1 MTIDGTATQVTP
13 GPIDALLHE
22 ERRYPPT
29 PVFAAQ
35 ANWNDP
41 SIYTRAAADPQAF
54 WAEQAGRI
62 DWSEPWHS
70 VLEWQVPWA
79 KWFVGGQLN
88 ACANCVDRHA
98 QSWRRNKAALIF
110 EGEPGDQRVL
120 TYGALYREVNRAA
133 TALRRLGVRKG
144 DRVAIYLGMIPEAII
159 AMLACARLGAPHT
172 VIFGGFSAEAVADRI
187 NDSQAKLLITG
198 DGSWRRGSRFPLKDH
213 ADRALQSC
221 LSVEK
226 VLVVNR
232 TDADRHRVPM
242 NEERDVWWD
251 EALAEAGPAALPP
264 EPVDSEHPL
273 FILHTS
279 GTTGRPKGMLH
290 TTGGYLVGAATTHWA
305 LFDLKEDDVYWC
317 TADIGWVTGH
327 SYIAYG
333 PLANGATV
341 LLYEGTPDYPARDRF
356 WDIVEKHG
364 VTILYTAP
372 TAIRTFMKWGTEHPA
387 KHDLSSLR
395 VLGTVGEPINPEAW
409 VWFREVIGQDRCP
422 VVDTW
427 WMTETGMAMIAPLPG
442 LTTLKP
448 GSATLPF
455 PAAGIDVVDEQGRS
469 VPLGHGGYLVLT
481 RPWPAMARTIW
492 GDPERYQQAYWSRFP
507 GKYFAGDGAR
517 RDEDGYFWLLG
528 RVDDV
533 VNVSGHRIGTIE
545 VESALASHPAVAEAA
560 VIGIGHDVKGQALA
574 AFAVLR
580 QGIQPSKTLE
590 DELKRT
596 VAGKL
601 GAFTRPD
608 KVFFPAELPKTRS
621 GKIIRRLLR
630 DIAEGRVLG
639 DTTSL
644 ADPSVLAQARHQYEQ
659 SEG

>member
-54 WAEQAGRI
+54 W
-62 DWSEPWHS
+62 
-70 VLEWQVPWA
+70 
-79 KWFVGGQLN
+79 
-88 ACANCVDRHA
+88 
-98 QSWRRNKAALIF
+98 
-110 EGEPGDQRVL
+110 GEPGDQRVL

-317 TADIGWVTGH
+317 TAVIGWVTAH

-387 KHDLSSLR
+387 QHDLSTLR

-409 VWFREVIGQDRCP
+409 VWYREVIGSDRCP

-427 WMTETGMAMIAPLPG
+427 WMTETGQILITPLPG
-442 LTTLKP
+442 ITVLKP
-448 GSATLPF
+448 GSATF
-455 PAAGIDVVDEQGRS
+455 PVPGVKANVLDESGNS
-469 VPLGHGGYLVLT
+469 VPLGKGGYLVLQ

-492 GDPERYQQAYWSRFP
+492 GDPERYKTQYWSRFP
-507 GKYFAGDGAR
+507 GNYFAGDGAK
-517 RDEDGYFWLLG
+517 RDDEGYYWLLG

-533 VNVSGHRIGTIE
+533 LNVAGHRIGTME
-545 VESALASHPAVAEAA
+545 VESALVSHPAVAEAA
-560 VIGIGHDVKGQALA
+560 VIGRTHELKGQAIA
-574 AFAVLR
+574 AFVSLR
-580 QGIQPSKTLE
+580 TGRQASP
-590 DELKRT
+590 ELREELRAH
-596 VAGKL
+596 VAEKI
-601 GAFTRPD
+601 GALARPD
-608 KVFFPAELPKTRS
+608 DLFFTADLPKTRS
-621 GKIIRRLLR
+621 GKIMRRLLR
-630 DIAEGRVLG
+630 DIAEGRALG
-639 DTTSL
+639 DTTTL
-644 ADPSVLAQARHQYEQ
+644 ADPGVVASLKEQYE
-659 SEG
+659 EREA